1 MRRPSLWTLLPLLP
15 LAPLALFLHRRTPR
29 YDFRQRVVA
38 ITGGSR
44 GLGLALARALADE
57 GARVALLARD
67 AAELARAKAAM
78 PPTAAV
84 LTVECDVRDP
94 RQARQAMAVIDAA
107 WGGLD
112 ILVNNAG
119 VILSAPLTETTDD
132 DVAAMMDVHL
142 WGTWHMSRA
151 ALPLLTRRRDPRI
164 VNIVS
169 IGGKVGVPHL
179 SAYCAS
185 KFAQAGLSAA
195 MAEELRGRGVR
206 VVTVF
211 PGLMRTGSHVNA
223 RFKGDLRPEY
233 ANFAM
238 AATLP
243 GLSMGVERAAR
254 AIVRAIRRGQ
264 AEAVLPFTVRQAARA
279 AALAPNAV
287 VTAFGSINEWLP
299 AGHSRRA
306 GVAAVRGA
314 DIGLPAPVRVAAT
327 LGERSADRHNQR
339 LARRID

>member
-15 LAPLALFLHRRTPR
+15 LAPLALMLHRRAPR

-44 GLGLALARALADE
+44 GLGLALARVLADE

-67 AAELARAKAAM
+67 AAELARAKADL

-94 RQARQAMAVIDAA
+94 RQARQAMVAIDAA

-112 ILVNNAG
+112 ILINNAG
-119 VILSAPLTETTDD
+119 VILSAPLSETTDA
-132 DVAAMMDVHL
+132 DVEALMDVHL

-223 RFKGDLRPEY
+223 RFKGELRPEY

-243 GLSMGVERAAR
+243 GVSMGVERAAR

-264 AEAVLPFTVRQAARA
+264 AEAVVPFTVRQAARA

-287 VTAFGSINEWLP
+287 VTALAGINEWLP
-299 AGHSRRA
+299 AGQSRRA

-339 LARRID
+339 LARRLD